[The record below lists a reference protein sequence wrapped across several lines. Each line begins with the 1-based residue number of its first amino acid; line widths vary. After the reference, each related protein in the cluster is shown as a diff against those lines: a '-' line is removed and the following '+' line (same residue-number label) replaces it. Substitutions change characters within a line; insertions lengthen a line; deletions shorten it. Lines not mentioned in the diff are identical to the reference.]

1 VKIACVLHPPMIWFT
16 IPGTFPATLWPL
28 PLGKLPDAARMKRIG
43 NVIATV
49 LVVTLNSKS
58 GAAAAHVEDRLLRF
72 PRHCGCRSC
81 TPIECSSQAIQAVA
95 EYMFV
100 GHLRSVVVS
109 VAVLGHEVHV
119 WREVRIGDERFVV
132 GNSRR

>member
-1 VKIACVLHPPMIWFT
+1 
-16 IPGTFPATLWPL
+16 
-28 PLGKLPDAARMKRIG
+28 MKRIG

-58 GAAAAHVEDRLLRF
+58 GQQRRTLKIAFSDSQGIAVVGLALRSSVVHKHV
-72 PRHCGCRSC
+72 
-81 TPIECSSQAIQAVA
+81 QAVA

>member
-1 VKIACVLHPPMIWFT
+1 LCAPSSDDLVHNPRN
-16 IPGTFPATLWPL
+16 IPGHLVALTNW
-28 PLGKLPDAARMKRIG
+28 KLPDAARMKRIG

-58 GAAAAHVEDRLLRF
+58 GQQRRTLKIAFSDSQGIAVVGLALRSSVVHKHV
-72 PRHCGCRSC
+72 
-81 TPIECSSQAIQAVA
+81 QAVA

-109 VAVLGHEVHV
+109 VAV
-119 WREVRIGDERFVV
+119 
-132 GNSRR
+132 SRS